1 MLLPKECTMK
11 ASSNQGAWVTRGP
24 GSPRMSREE
33 TNTEKKKKSGTKW
46 PETAEMGYVKVCLH
60 SSFPYFKILL

>member
-33 TNTEKKKKSGTKW
+33 TNTEKKKWHKTTWDSKDGICKSVSTFQF
-46 PETAEMGYVKVCLH
+46 
-60 SSFPYFKILL
+60 SLL

>member
-33 TNTEKKKKSGTKW
+33 TNTEKKKKVAQNDLRQQRW
-46 PETAEMGYVKVCLH
+46 DM
-60 SSFPYFKILL
+60 

>member
-33 TNTEKKKKSGTKW
+33 TNTEKKKKWHKMTWDSRDGICKSLSTFQF
-46 PETAEMGYVKVCLH
+46 
-60 SSFPYFKILL
+60 SLL